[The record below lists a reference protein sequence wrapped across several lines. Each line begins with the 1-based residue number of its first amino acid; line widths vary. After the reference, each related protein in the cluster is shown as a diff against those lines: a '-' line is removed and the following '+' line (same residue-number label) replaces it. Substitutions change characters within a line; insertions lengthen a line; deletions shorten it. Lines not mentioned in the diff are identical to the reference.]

1 MALKDQDDLQQQ
13 LKLLRAEKELLE
25 KHVFVLNECLSVEE
39 LKIKIAD
46 IEKKK
51 EMLISLEKLIE
62 KLHKEIEPLTFL
74 KSILN
79 KKLTDE
85 NQTNVKEQGSFIDL
99 NSNTPKVNMDFL
111 QISEVNTSL
120 PLQSLQTINNMT
132 KTGSSSTQKIN
143 YDELIM
149 TNQTQ
154 NSTKSHSVSPVND
167 EYMQLLD
174 QYDVVTVQEVL
185 NFSEDVSMK
194 KQIEF
199 LNYKLTFYIFRDNL
213 QKFLVQNKNP
223 LHLLQTIL
231 ILKYKMNKQLKEVH
245 MLILKEKLSN

>member
-1 MALKDQDDLQQQ
+1 MALKDQDDLLEQ

-62 KLHKEIEPLTFL
+62 KLRKEIEPLTFL

-85 NQTNVKEQGSFIDL
+85 NETNIKELKSFIDL
-99 NSNTPKVNMDFL
+99 NSNTPKVDKDFSQTSKVNEDFS

-120 PLQSLQTINNMT
+120 PLQSLQTINNMA
-132 KTGSSSTQKIN
+132 KTDSFPKQKIS
-143 YDELIM
+143 YDELSM

-154 NSTKSHSVSPVND
+154 NPNKSYSVSSVNDNSID

-174 QYDVVTVQEVL
+174 QYDIVTVQEVL
-185 NFSEDVSMK
+185 NVPEDVS
-194 KQIEF
+194 I
-199 LNYKLTFYIFRDNL
+199 
-213 QKFLVQNKNP
+213 KN
-223 LHLLQTIL
+223 
-231 ILKYKMNKQLKEVH
+231 
-245 MLILKEKLSN
+245 KLSS

>member
-1 MALKDQDDLQQQ
+1 MALKDQEDLQQQ

-51 EMLISLEKLIE
+51 EMLNSLEKLIE
-62 KLHKEIEPLTFL
+62 KLRKEIEPLTFL

-85 NQTNVKEQGSFIDL
+85 NETNIKELKSFIDL
-99 NSNTPKVNMDFL
+99 NSNTPKVDEGFS
-111 QISEVNTSL
+111 QTPEVNTSL
-120 PLQSLQTINNMT
+120 PLQSLQTINNMA
-132 KTGSSSTQKIN
+132 KTDSFLKQKIN
-143 YDELIM
+143 YDELSM

-154 NSTKSHSVSPVND
+154 NPNKSHSVSSVNDNSID

-174 QYDVVTVQEVL
+174 QYDIVTAQEVF
-185 NFSEDVSMK
+185 NFPEDVSMK
-194 KQIEF
+194 
-199 LNYKLTFYIFRDNL
+199 N
-213 QKFLVQNKNP
+213 
-223 LHLLQTIL
+223 
-231 ILKYKMNKQLKEVH
+231 
-245 MLILKEKLSN
+245 KLSS

>member
-39 LKIKIAD
+39 LKIKIAN

-62 KLHKEIEPLTFL
+62 KLRKEIEPLTFL
-74 KSILN
+74 KSILS

-85 NQTNVKEQGSFIDL
+85 NETNIKELKSFIDL
-99 NSNTPKVNMDFL
+99 NSNTPKVDKDFS
-111 QISEVNTSL
+111 QTSEFNISL
-120 PLQSLQTINNMT
+120 PLQSLQTINIMA
-132 KTGSSSTQKIN
+132 KTDSFPKQKIN
-143 YDELIM
+143 YDQLSM

-154 NSTKSHSVSPVND
+154 NPTKSHSVSSVNDNSID

-185 NFSEDVSMK
+185 NFPEDVSMK
-194 KQIEF
+194 
-199 LNYKLTFYIFRDNL
+199 N
-213 QKFLVQNKNP
+213 
-223 LHLLQTIL
+223 
-231 ILKYKMNKQLKEVH
+231 
-245 MLILKEKLSN
+245 KLSS

>member
-1 MALKDQDDLQQQ
+1 MALKDQDDLLEQ

-51 EMLISLEKLIE
+51 EMLTSLEKLIE
-62 KLHKEIEPLTFL
+62 KLRKEIEPLTFL

-85 NQTNVKEQGSFIDL
+85 NETNIKELKSFIDL
-99 NSNTPKVNMDFL
+99 NSNTPKVDKDFSQTSKVNEDFS

-120 PLQSLQTINNMT
+120 PLQSLQTINNMA
-132 KTGSSSTQKIN
+132 KTDSFPKQKIS
-143 YDELIM
+143 YDELSM

-154 NSTKSHSVSPVND
+154 NPNKSYSVSSVNDNSID

-174 QYDVVTVQEVL
+174 QYDIVTVQEVL
-185 NFSEDVSMK
+185 NVPEDVS
-194 KQIEF
+194 I
-199 LNYKLTFYIFRDNL
+199 
-213 QKFLVQNKNP
+213 KN
-223 LHLLQTIL
+223 
-231 ILKYKMNKQLKEVH
+231 
-245 MLILKEKLSN
+245 KLSS

>member
-1 MALKDQDDLQQQ
+1 MALKDQEDLQQQ

-51 EMLISLEKLIE
+51 EMLNSLEKLIE
-62 KLHKEIEPLTFL
+62 KLRKEIEPLTFL

-85 NQTNVKEQGSFIDL
+85 NETNIKELNSFIDL
-99 NSNTPKVNMDFL
+99 NSNTPKVDKGFS
-111 QISEVNTSL
+111 QTPEVNTSL
-120 PLQSLQTINNMT
+120 PLQSLQTINNMA
-132 KTGSSSTQKIN
+132 KTDSFPKRKIN
-143 YDELIM
+143 DDELSM

-154 NSTKSHSVSPVND
+154 NPNKSHSVSSVNDNSID

-174 QYDVVTVQEVL
+174 QYDVVTAQEVL
-185 NFSEDVSMK
+185 NFPEYVSMK
-194 KQIEF
+194 
-199 LNYKLTFYIFRDNL
+199 N
-213 QKFLVQNKNP
+213 
-223 LHLLQTIL
+223 
-231 ILKYKMNKQLKEVH
+231 
-245 MLILKEKLSN
+245 KLSS